1 MEYKLLLAR
10 RSDPRFRMR
19 MIVEAI
25 NPDKER
31 YLQQDES
38 IFDDYGINAFLADL
52 DKHFM
57 VSEAVCTSIRSFED
71 KAPDRRPTRRKY

>member
-1 MEYKLLLAR
+1 MEYKLLLAK
-10 RSDPRFRMR
+10 RSDPRFRIKMV
-19 MIVEAI
+19 VEVI

-38 IFDDYGINAFLADL
+38 LFDDYGISAFLADL

-71 KAPDRRPTRRKY
+71 EAPNKRPVRRKT